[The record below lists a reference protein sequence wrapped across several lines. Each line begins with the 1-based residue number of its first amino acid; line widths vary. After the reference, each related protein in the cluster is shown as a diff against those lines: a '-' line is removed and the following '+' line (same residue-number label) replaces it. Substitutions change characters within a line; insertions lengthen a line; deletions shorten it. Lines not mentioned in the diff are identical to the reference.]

1 MKGMRRN
8 DTYLNGDGA
17 VEARGADN
25 SEDTG
30 SNPVLRISH
39 YPVHSR
45 VLTKSLVAQRKRA
58 VKHRLLPFDLKRS
71 DLRMVIAL

>member
-1 MKGMRRN
+1 MKGMCRN

-39 YPVHSR
+39 YQVHSL
-45 VLTKSLVAQRKRA
+45 VLTNIPRSAAEARRKT
-58 VKHRLLPFDLKRS
+58 PSSTF
-71 DLRMVIAL
+71 